1 MVQTIKENNA
11 GIQKT
16 TGTRITSDGQ
26 NIYAP
31 PEREKIIKD
40 LLKNLED
47 FMHSENGLD
56 DLVRLAVM
64 DYQFEAIHPF
74 PDVNIR
80 TGRILNIL
88 YLVDKELLDTPILYL
103 SRYIIAN
110 KNQYYKNL
118 RAVTEK
124 QDWEGLCIC

>member
-1 MVQTIKENNA
+1 
-11 GIQKT
+11 
-16 TGTRITSDGQ
+16 
-26 NIYAP
+26 
-31 PEREKIIKD
+31 
-40 LLKNLED
+40 
-47 FMHSENGLD
+47 MHSENGLD

-74 PDVNIR
+74 PDGNIR
-80 TGRILNIL
+80 TERILNIL